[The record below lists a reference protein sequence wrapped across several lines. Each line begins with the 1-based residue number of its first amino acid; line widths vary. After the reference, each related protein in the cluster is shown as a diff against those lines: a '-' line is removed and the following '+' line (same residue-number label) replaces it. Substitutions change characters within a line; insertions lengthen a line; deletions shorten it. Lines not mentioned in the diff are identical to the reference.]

1 MPQTKKTSLKSP
13 KKAAKH
19 GKSFEESLWDTAN
32 KLRGSG
38 GMFVQSIK
46 FVESHHGSKKDISVY
61 GQEYTAAALED
72 DGIPSETKMTE
83 LSSTLYAQM
92 EESSKLDTIIREN
105 LKGLGYG
112 Q

>member
-32 KLRGSG
+32 RLRGS
-38 GMFVQSIK
+38 VHSIK
-46 FVESHHGSKKDISVY
+46 FVESHHGSNKDISVY

-72 DGIPSETKMTE
+72 DGMPFETKMTE
-83 LSSTLYAQM
+83 LSSTLYAQL

-105 LKGLGYG
+105 LKELGYS